1 MKTLINAVYNKD
13 TSEIKITCG
22 DRVFDVSRIQDMPI
36 EQWAFPF
43 SAKGVRWNGLYE
55 ELKSFA
61 GCDDFS
67 LYFDSDDASFG
78 IVKHAL
84 LKTPVKLIGPNN
96 SVTIVYEELPFRTKI
111 TVNGDVF
118 DTVRI
123 QNRSIEEW
131 LSPISL
137 RGMQWHGIF
146 TELEE
151 YIGTSMYTIYFV
163 GPAEFMELLMAH
175 APDDV
180 NVFYRDPQMLAK
192 QHGAKSTTPF
202 SIPKVNAENL
212 AQTARKAA
220 ETIRES
226 VSPGEVLENADKLPI
241 KNSFIRNNIM
251 TILAAAALVLLFL
264 PFASFAGK
272 ASVGGTEAV
281 SEAIGVSGF
290 ELMFGVKRIPVG
302 NNRTIFAFLLLLIPL
317 LIIALNYIKPLK
329 PYKKMIAVAA
339 SALGIVAEI
348 ISLLGI
354 RGVFKNLLASSEAT
368 GLKMSLGIGFFL
380 ILLCYVLIA
389 VVGLVL
395 FHGMELPKKK
405 KDGGS
410 DAL

>member
-1 MKTLINAVYNKD
+1 MKTLINAAYNND
-13 TSEIKITCG
+13 TSGIKITCG
-22 DRVFDVSRIQDMPI
+22 NRVFDVSRIQNMPI
-36 EQWAFPF
+36 EQWVFPF

-67 LYFDSDDASFG
+67 LYFDSDDISFD

-84 LKTPVKLIGPNN
+84 SKTPVKLIGPNN
-96 SVTIVYEELPFRTKI
+96 SVTIVYKELPFSTKI

-146 TELEE
+146 AELEE

-163 GPAEFMELLMAH
+163 GPAEFMELLISH

-180 NVFYRDPQMLAK
+180 NVFYRDPQVLAK
-192 QHGAKSTTPF
+192 QHRAKSTTPV
-202 SIPKVNAENL
+202 SMPKINAENL

-226 VSPGEVLENADKLPI
+226 VSPGEVSENVDKLPI
-241 KNSFIRNNIM
+241 KNSFVRNNIM
-251 TILAAAALVLLFL
+251 TILAAVALVLLFL
-264 PFASFAGK
+264 PFASFAAK
-272 ASVGGTEAV
+272 ADGAEIV
-281 SEAIGVSGF
+281 SEEAIGVSGF
-290 ELMFGVKRIPVG
+290 ELMFGVTKIRVG

-317 LIIALNYIKPLK
+317 LLIALNYIKPLK
-329 PYKKMIAVAA
+329 PYKKMIAVVAP
-339 SALGIVAEI
+339 ALGIVAEI

-354 RGVFKNLLASSEAT
+354 RGVFKSLLTSSGAT
-368 GLKMSLGIGFFL
+368 DLKMSLGIGFFL
-380 ILLCYVLIA
+380 IFLCYALIA